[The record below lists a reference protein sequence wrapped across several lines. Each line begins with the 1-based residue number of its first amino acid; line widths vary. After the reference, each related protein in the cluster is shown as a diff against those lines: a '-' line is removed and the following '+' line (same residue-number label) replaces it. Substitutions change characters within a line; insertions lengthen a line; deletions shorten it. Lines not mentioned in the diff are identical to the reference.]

1 MSTSDLL
8 TRMYAM
14 PSEALKQQQ
23 QTLMQKLH
31 TTLGSPTSATTARSG
46 HCSSASAPISS
57 SCSDP
62 YLQRVFWLLTNSK
75 GFYFAGLCKNAITW
89 VDSANAVP
97 EEFRFVT
104 HSRVKAIWLQLR
116 ELALVQDEFLTISP
130 VTFYAHRSTPMLWCA
145 LDD

>member
-14 PSEALKQQQ
+14 PSQALKRQQ

-31 TTLGSPTSATTARSG
+31 SMPAYPTTGTTALSG
-46 HCSSASAPISS
+46 HCSSGSDQISR

-62 YLQRVFWLLTNSK
+62 YLQRVYWLLTNSK
-75 GFYFAGLCKNAITW
+75 GLYLSDLCDQRITW
-89 VDSANAVP
+89 AESANAVP
-97 EEFRFVT
+97 EQFRFIS
-104 HSRVKAIWLQLR
+104 HQRVKAIWLHLR
-116 ELALVQDEFLTISP
+116 EISLVQDELLTISP
-130 VTFYAHRSTPMLWCA
+130 VTFYAHCSTPHLWCA

>member
-75 GFYFAGLCKNAITW
+75 GFYLASLCGSSLQWAA
-89 VDSANAVP
+89 SANAVP
-97 EEFRFVT
+97 EQLRFVT
-104 HSRVKAIWLQLR
+104 HQRVKAIWLQLR
-116 ELALVQDEFLTISP
+116 DLALVQDERLTISP

>member
-23 QTLMQKLH
+23 LMLMQKLH
-31 TTLGSPTSATTARSG
+31 SMPGSPTSVTTARSG
-46 HCSSASAPISS
+46 RYSSASAPISS

-75 GFYFAGLCKNAITW
+75 GYYFAGLCKSAITW
-89 VDSANAVP
+89 ADSANSVP
-97 EEFRFVT
+97 EQLRFLT
-104 HSRVKAIWLQLR
+104 HQRVKAIWLQLR
-116 ELALVQDEFLTISP
+116 ELALVQDELLAISP
-130 VTFYAHRSTPMLWCA
+130 VTFYAHKETPCLWCA
-145 LDD
+145 LDE

>member
-14 PSEALKQQQ
+14 PSELLKQQQ

-31 TTLGSPTSATTARSG
+31 TTRGSVISATTAPSARS
-46 HCSSASAPISS
+46 SSASAPISR

-62 YLQRVFWLLTNSK
+62 YLHRVYWLLRNSQ
-75 GFYFAGLCKNAITW
+75 GDYLAALCGTVLQW
-89 VDSANAVP
+89 ESSPNAVP
-97 EEFRFVT
+97 AEYRFCS
-104 HSRVKAIWLQLR
+104 HQRVKSQWLQLR
-116 ELALVQDEFLTISP
+116 ELAVLEDEGLAIAP
-130 VTFYAHRSTPMLWCA
+130 IDFYAHRHTPYLWCA

>member
-1 MSTSDLL
+1 MNTSDLH

-14 PSEALKQQQ
+14 PSKALKRQQQ
-23 QTLMQKLH
+23 MLMQRLH
-31 TTLGSPTSATTARSG
+31 SMPGSQTTETIAPRE
-46 HCSSASAPISS
+46 HYSSASAPISS

>member
-14 PSEALKQQQ
+14 PSQALKRQQ

-31 TTLGSPTSATTARSG
+31 SMPGYPTTATTALSG
-46 HCSSASAPISS
+46 HCSSGSEQISR

-75 GFYFAGLCKNAITW
+75 GSYFAGVCKNAITW
-89 VDSANAVP
+89 ADSANAVP
-97 EEFRFVT
+97 EQLRFVT
-104 HSRVKAIWLQLR
+104 HQRVKAIWLQLR
-116 ELALVQDEFLTISP
+116 ELALVQDELLAISP
-130 VTFYAHRSTPMLWCA
+130 VTFYAHCSTPMLWCA

>member
-31 TTLGSPTSATTARSG
+31 TTLGSPTSATTAPSE
-46 HCSSASAPISS
+46 HCFSASALTFS

-75 GFYFAGLCKNAITW
+75 GSYFAGLCKSAITW
-89 VDSANAVP
+89 ADSANAVP
-97 EEFRFVT
+97 EQLRFLT
-104 HSRVKAIWLQLR
+104 HQRVKAIWLQLR
-116 ELALVQDEFLTISP
+116 DLSVVQDELLAISP

>member
-31 TTLGSPTSATTARSG
+31 TTLGSPTSATTAPSE
-46 HCSSASAPISS
+46 HYSSASAPISS

-75 GFYFAGLCKNAITW
+75 GLYFAGLCNNAITW
-89 VDSANAVP
+89 ADSANAVP
-97 EEFRFVT
+97 EQLRFVT
-104 HSRVKAIWLQLR
+104 HQRVKEIWLQLR
-116 ELALVQDEFLTISP
+116 ELALVQDEQLTISP
-130 VTFYAHRSTPMLWCA
+130 VTFYAHCSTPSTWCA

>member
-14 PSEALKQQQ
+14 PSQALKRQQ

-31 TTLGSPTSATTARSG
+31 SMPGYPTTATTAPNALY
-46 HCSSASAPISS
+46 SSASAPISS

-75 GFYFAGLCKNAITW
+75 DFYFAGLCNNAITW
-89 VDSANAVP
+89 ADSANAVP
-97 EEFRFVT
+97 EQLRFVT
-104 HSRVKAIWLQLR
+104 HQRVKAIWLQLR
-116 ELALVQDEFLTISP
+116 ELALVQDELLAISP
-130 VTFYAHRSTPMLWCA
+130 VTFYAHCSTPSTWCA

>member
-1 MSTSDLL
+1 MSTFDLL

-31 TTLGSPTSATTARSG
+31 TTLGSPTSATTAPSG
-46 HCSSASAPISS
+46 HCSSASALTSS

-75 GFYFAGLCKNAITW
+75 GFYFAGLCKSAITW
-89 VDSANAVP
+89 ADSANAVP
-97 EEFRFVT
+97 EQLRFVT
-104 HSRVKAIWLQLR
+104 HQRVKAIWLQLR
-116 ELALVQDEFLTISP
+116 ELALVQDELLTISP
-130 VTFYAHRSTPMLWCA
+130 VTFYAHKETPYLWCA
-145 LDD
+145 LDE

>member
-14 PSEALKQQQ
+14 PSQALKRQQ

-31 TTLGSPTSATTARSG
+31 SMPGYPTTATTAPSG
-46 HCSSASAPISS
+46 RCSSASALTFS

-75 GFYFAGLCKNAITW
+75 GSYFAGLCKNAITW
-89 VDSANAVP
+89 ADSANAVP
-97 EEFRFVT
+97 EQLRFVT
-104 HSRVKAIWLQLR
+104 HQRVKAIWLQLR
-116 ELALVQDEFLTISP
+116 ELALVQDELLAISP